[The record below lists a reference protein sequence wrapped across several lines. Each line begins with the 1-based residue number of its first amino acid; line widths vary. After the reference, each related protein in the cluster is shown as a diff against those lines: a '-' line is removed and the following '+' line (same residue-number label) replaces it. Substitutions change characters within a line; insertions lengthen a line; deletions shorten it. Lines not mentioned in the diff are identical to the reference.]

1 VTQEDF
7 GDMRGNNGSLRQNLI
22 ADSDSREFRELRRA
36 IAKAHGDR
44 ARAIKAICR
53 LYTVPDFDRLP
64 APVRSAALSLLPYD

>member
-1 VTQEDF
+1 
-7 GDMRGNNGSLRQNLI
+7 MRGNNGSLRQNLI

-53 LYTVPDFDRLP
+53 LYTVACTPKTP
-64 APVRSAALSLLPYD
+64 PK